1 MTDIFIAVLSIT
13 SVQIPGLIIRYLPF
27 ANVISKA
34 QKKKILYTY
43 ISIFV
48 LQNVVLNFILH
59 DKLAAITPLT
69 YKRLIFACAL
79 AYVIANIVLIRNKLF
94 RHLFIVSMQSGYSL
108 FLHSLI
114 AVIMSNIGE
123 KISIPRQF
131 ALQTILYTI
140 LFTVVTVP
148 LWKYVRKTL
157 IYKYSAARDYYWNI
171 IWLIPALAVYSDVI
185 TTMNDQWINTWPQI
199 VSRLLTALALI
210 VSWKCIYLDF
220 EALEKLQNLESVNK
234 LLHIQKE
241 SIIEQADIL
250 NENEKKIR
258 IYKHDMRHSLHI
270 LLSLIENNS
279 YEEAIKYI
287 RELRSDLQSS
297 KQIEYCR
304 NRIINAVLLV
314 YISRA
319 EDHGIEIE
327 ADIDIP
333 ENINYSSNDI
343 AILIANALENAY
355 NASTKQPEGARK
367 ITMQAK
373 YSDNKLAIKIQN
385 KFAGEVLFNES
396 GLPESL
402 EDGHG
407 IGMLSI
413 LSVIDKY
420 NGHLSCNHNKGWFNM
435 SCFFTNP

>member
-1 MTDIFIAVLSIT
+1 MV
-13 SVQIPGLIIRYLPF
+13 
-27 ANVISKA
+27 
-34 QKKKILYTY
+34 
-43 ISIFV
+43 
-48 LQNVVLNFILH
+48 
-59 DKLAAITPLT
+59 
-69 YKRLIFACAL
+69 
-79 AYVIANIVLIRNKLF
+79 ANIVLIRNKLF

-123 KISIPRQF
+123 KISSPQQF

-140 LFTVVTVP
+140 LFTAITVP

-185 TTMNDQWINTWPQI
+185 TTMNDQWINTCPQI
-199 VSRLLTALALI
+199 VSRMLTALALI

-250 NENEKKIR
+250 NENEKKMR
-258 IYKHDMRHSLHI
+258 IFKHDMRHNLQV

-279 YEEAIKYI
+279 NDDALEYIKQ
-287 RELRSDLQSS
+287 LRSDLQST

-304 NRIINAVLLV
+304 NRIINAVLSV
-314 YISRA
+314 YILRA
-319 EDHGIEIE
+319 EDHCVEIE
-327 ADIDIP
+327 SDIDIP
-333 ENINYSSNDI
+333 ENINYNSNDI

-355 NASTKQPEGARK
+355 NASLSQPEGARK
-367 ITMQAK
+367 ITIHAK
-373 YSDNKLAIKIQN
+373 HTDNKMAFKSMNRFEDEIH
-385 KFAGEVLFNES
+385 FNES

-413 LSVIDKY
+413 LSIIDKY
-420 NGHLSCNHNKGWFNM
+420 NGHLSCNHNYGWFRM
-435 SCFFTNP
+435 SCFFTSSQ

>member
-1 MTDIFIAVLSIT
+1 
-13 SVQIPGLIIRYLPF
+13 
-27 ANVISKA
+27 
-34 QKKKILYTY
+34 
-43 ISIFV
+43 
-48 LQNVVLNFILH
+48 
-59 DKLAAITPLT
+59 
-69 YKRLIFACAL
+69 
-79 AYVIANIVLIRNKLF
+79 
-94 RHLFIVSMQSGYSL
+94 
-108 FLHSLI
+108 
-114 AVIMSNIGE
+114 
-123 KISIPRQF
+123 
-131 ALQTILYTI
+131 
-140 LFTVVTVP
+140 
-148 LWKYVRKTL
+148 
-157 IYKYSAARDYYWNI
+157 
-171 IWLIPALAVYSDVI
+171 
-185 TTMNDQWINTWPQI
+185 
-199 VSRLLTALALI
+199 
-210 VSWKCIYLDF
+210 
-220 EALEKLQNLESVNK
+220 
-234 LLHIQKE
+234 
-241 SIIEQADIL
+241 
-250 NENEKKIR
+250 
-258 IYKHDMRHSLHI
+258 MRHSLNI

-420 NGHLSCNHNKGWFNM
+420 NGHLSCNHNNGWFNM